1 MNGRF
6 ITISTLGEEV
16 KAYVPP
22 PLPPDP
28 KIDLSPF
35 YGKLDLANQALGRL
49 DGLHATLPDTGTL
62 LYFYNRR
69 EAVLSSQIEGT
80 QSSLSELLLFENE
93 LAPPSED
100 VTEVSN
106 YVAALQHGLK
116 RLREGFPLCNR
127 LLREMHEKLLRTG
140 RGSDKQPGEFRRSQ
154 NWIGGT
160 RPGNAIYVPPPVTE
174 MEVVMS
180 DLERFLHR
188 EHDRLPL
195 LIDAALVHAQ
205 FESAHPFLDGN
216 GRLGRMLIAL
226 LFFEQKVL
234 REPSLYLSLY
244 LKTHRDLYYQLLQ
257 ETRTQEAWEPWIA
270 FFLEAVR
277 FTAEEACATARRIQ
291 QLFSADRAR
300 LRGAARPGSML
311 QLHEYLQKH
320 PITDL
325 QYAARVTGL
334 SITTAGSAMERMV
347 DIGLVREQT
356 GKRRGRIYIYTE
368 FLKMLEEGTDQ
379 PFRA

>member
-22 PLPPDP
+22 PLPPNP

-106 YVAALQHGLK
+106 YVSALQHGLK

-160 RPGNAIYVPPPVTE
+160 RPGNAVYVPPPVAE
-174 MEVVMS
+174 MEIVMS

-188 EHDRLPL
+188 EDNRLPL

-257 ETRTQEAWEPWIA
+257 ETRTHEAWEPWLA

-277 FTAEEACATARRIQ
+277 FTADEACATAQRIQ
-291 QLFSADRAR
+291 QLFSADRGR
-300 LRGAARPGSML
+300 LRGVLRPASML

-320 PITDL
+320 PITGL

-334 SITTAGSAMERMV
+334 SITTAGSAMERMA
-347 DIGLVREQT
+347 DIGIVREQT
-356 GKRRGRIYIYTE
+356 GKRRGRVYIYAE
-368 FLKMLEEGTDQ
+368 FLKILEEGTDK
-379 PFRA
+379 PFPA

>member
-1 MNGRF
+1 MAGKF
-6 ITISTLGEEV
+6 ITISTPGEQVE
-16 KAYVPP
+16 AFVPA
-22 PLPPDP
+22 PLPPSP
-28 KIDLSPF
+28 KLDLAPF
-35 YGKLDLANQALGRL
+35 YGKLDVANQALGRL
-49 DGLHATLPDTGTL
+49 DGLHAALPDTGTL

-93 LAPPSED
+93 LAPASED

-106 YVAALQHGLK
+106 YVAALQHGLE
-116 RLREGFPLCNR
+116 RLKEGFPLCNR
-127 LLREMHEKLLRTG
+127 LLREMHEILLRTG

-160 RPGNAIYVPPPVTE
+160 RPGNAIYVPPPVAE
-174 MEVVMS
+174 MEAVMS

-188 EHDRLPL
+188 ETEKLPL
-195 LIDAALVHAQ
+195 LIDAALAHAQ

-216 GRLGRMLIAL
+216 GRLGRMLVVL
-226 LFFEQKVL
+226 LFYERRVL

-257 ETRTQEAWEPWIA
+257 ESRTREAWEPWIA

-277 FTAEEACATARRIQ
+277 FTAEEACTTAKRIQ
-291 QLFSADRAR
+291 EIFSADSTR
-300 LRGAARPGSML
+300 LRGLSRPGSML

-325 QYAARVTGL
+325 QYAAQVTGF
-334 SITTAGSAMERMV
+334 SNTTAGSAMERMAE
-347 DIGLVREQT
+347 IGLVKEQT

-368 FLKMLEEGTDQ
+368 FLKVLEEGIDQ
-379 PFRA
+379 PLPA

>member
-22 PLPPDP
+22 PLPPNP

-93 LAPPSED
+93 LVPPSED

-106 YVAALQHGLK
+106 YVSALQHGLK
-116 RLREGFPLCNR
+116 RLSEGFPLCNR

-160 RPGNAIYVPPPVTE
+160 RPGN
-174 MEVVMS
+174 
-180 DLERFLHR
+180 
-188 EHDRLPL
+188 
-195 LIDAALVHAQ
+195 
-205 FESAHPFLDGN
+205 
-216 GRLGRMLIAL
+216 
-226 LFFEQKVL
+226 
-234 REPSLYLSLY
+234 
-244 LKTHRDLYYQLLQ
+244 
-257 ETRTQEAWEPWIA
+257 
-270 FFLEAVR
+270 
-277 FTAEEACATARRIQ
+277 
-291 QLFSADRAR
+291 
-300 LRGAARPGSML
+300 
-311 QLHEYLQKH
+311 
-320 PITDL
+320 
-325 QYAARVTGL
+325 
-334 SITTAGSAMERMV
+334 
-347 DIGLVREQT
+347 
-356 GKRRGRIYIYTE
+356 
-368 FLKMLEEGTDQ
+368 
-379 PFRA
+379 

>member
-1 MNGRF
+1 MAGKF
-6 ITISTLGEEV
+6 ITVSTLGEQV
-16 KAYVPP
+16 RAFVPA
-22 PLPPDP
+22 PLPPSP
-28 KIDLSPF
+28 KIDLAPF
-35 YGKLDLANQALGRL
+35 YGKLDVANQALGRL

-93 LAPPSED
+93 LAPASED

-116 RLREGFPLCNR
+116 RLKEGFPLCNR
-127 LLREMHEKLLRTG
+127 LLREMHEILLRTG

-160 RPGNAIYVPPPVTE
+160 RPGNAIYVPPPVAE
-174 MEVVMS
+174 MEIVMS

-188 EHDRLPL
+188 ENEKLPL

-216 GRLGRMLIAL
+216 GRLGRMLVVL
-226 LFFEQKVL
+226 LFFEQRVL

-257 ETRTQEAWEPWIA
+257 ETRTHEAWEPWIA

-277 FTAEEACATARRIQ
+277 FTAEEACTTAKRIQ
-291 QLFSADRAR
+291 ETFSGDRAR
-300 LRGAARPGSML
+300 LRELTRAGSML

-325 QYAARVTGL
+325 QSAARVTGL
-334 SITTAGSAMERMV
+334 SNTTAGLAMERMAE
-347 DIGLVREQT
+347 IGLVKEQT
-356 GKRRGRIYIYTE
+356 GKRRGRLYIYTE
-368 FLKMLEEGTDQ
+368 FLKILEEGTDQ
-379 PFRA
+379 PLPV